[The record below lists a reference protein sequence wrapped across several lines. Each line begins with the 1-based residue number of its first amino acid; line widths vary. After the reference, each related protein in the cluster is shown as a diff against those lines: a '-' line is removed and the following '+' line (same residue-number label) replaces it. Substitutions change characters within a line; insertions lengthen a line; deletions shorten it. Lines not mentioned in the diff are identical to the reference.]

1 MLDLDNVTATARKR
15 VCGGGDSSREPEL
28 MMVARVGPYHI
39 INPPKKEKKNNNKDV
54 ANIVSQRI
62 QIIRRAKRK

>member
-1 MLDLDNVTATARKR
+1 
-15 VCGGGDSSREPEL
+15 

-39 INPPKKEKKNNNKDV
+39 MNPPKKEKKNNNKDV